1 MKKNKLIVTIFLFI
15 IIIASLFYS
24 IINKKNAT
32 STIEEP
38 ISKSGY
44 FLDTLIDIKLYDNGT
59 EEMIDEM
66 FTILKDIE
74 GKMSIH
80 IIDSEVSTINSN
92 SGVDAV
98 KVSADTLAV
107 IQRGEYYS
115 KLSNGNFDITVGPLV
130 SLWNIGSEGA
140 KLPTQSEIDTA
151 LNLID
156 YTKVTI
162 DETNSTVKLEDENMS
177 IDLGGIAKGYAAD
190 KLAEYLTS
198 KNVKSA
204 LISLGGNIFALGS
217 KTNGEDWS
225 IGIQNPF
232 DTRGDY
238 FAILKVSNK
247 TIVTSGVYERFLE
260 VDGEIYHHIL
270 SPFNGYP
277 VDNNLMSVTIIAD
290 KSIDADGLSTT
301 IFALGVDKGLE
312 LINSLDGVSA
322 IFVTKDK
329 EVYISSGVNN
339 FSISNNEFKL
349 MD

>member
-24 IINKKNAT
+24 IINKKNAG
-32 STIEEP
+32 STIAEP

-98 KVSADTLAV
+98 KVSPDTLAV

-130 SLWNIGSEGA
+130 SLWNIGSDEA
-140 KLPTQSEIDTA
+140 KLPTQNEIDKA

-162 DETNSTVKLEDENMS
+162 DEANSTVKLEDENMS

-217 KTNGEDWS
+217 KANGEDWS

-247 TIVTSGVYERFLE
+247 TVVTSGVYERFLE

-329 EVYISSGVNN
+329 EVYISSGVDN